1 MNSKLNLQS
10 PWHEVKEKLKE
21 NDLSLTDED
30 LDYQPGGEEQ
40 LFQRL
45 QDKMNRNPEQIKEYI
60 ESVSANQSKAG

>member
-1 MNSKLNLQS
+1 
-10 PWHEVKEKLKE
+10 LKE

-30 LDYQPGGEEQ
+30 LDYQPGGGEQ